1 MTYRS
6 LPGVKEE
13 CNSFSHGQTGEGF
26 VVAKRRCNRE
36 KSKLFSGLSLVLNK
50 EGFVTA
56 QSSYFFIHTSCRSE
70 SSNISL
76 VVLDKVSLCL

>member
-1 MTYRS
+1 MTHRS

-50 EGFVTA
+50 EEFVTE
-56 QSSYFFIHTSCRSE
+56 QDSYSAGA
-70 SSNISL
+70 NSL
-76 VVLDKVSLCL
+76 VSDLPGQI

>member
-1 MTYRS
+1 MTHRS

-13 CNSFSHGQTGEGF
+13 CNSFSHGQTGERF

-50 EGFVTA
+50 EGFVTEQDSHSA
-56 QSSYFFIHTSCRSE
+56 GA
-70 SSNISL
+70 NSL
-76 VVLDKVSLCL
+76 VSDLPGQI